1 MQQQQSDIPVYL
13 FTGFLES
20 GKTKFIQE
28 TLEDPRFQD
37 CERTL
42 LIVCEEGLEEYDASK
57 FDSNV
62 KIVYIENEDELSEVK
77 LSSMAKANRAERV
90 VIEYNGMWAMNSLFM
105 AFPSDWMIYQEMSF
119 ANANTFMSYN
129 QNMRQQTY
137 DKLKT
142 ADTVVFNRCKPGV
155 DKEELHKVVRAA
167 NTKSDILYEYEDGT
181 VEADDIVDPLPFDLD
196 ADIVDIK
203 DNDYAI
209 WYRDMGENLKTYEGK
224 TVRFKAMCAN
234 SSKLPLGIF
243 VVGREVMTC
252 CEADIQPAGIAC
264 EMNGP
269 KPRPR
274 SWVILTAK
282 VKIKKS
288 PAYGNDVG
296 PVLSVI
302 KLEESDAPEQIVVT
316 F

>member
-1 MQQQQSDIPVYL
+1 MAQQVDIPVYL

-42 LIVCEEGLEEYDASK
+42 LIVCEEGIEEYDTK
-57 FDSNV
+57 RFDKNV
-62 KIVYIENEDELSEVK
+62 KIVYIENEDELTEVR
-77 LSSMAKANRAERV
+77 LSSMAKANNAERV

-105 AFPSDWMIYQEMSF
+105 AFPQDWMIYQEMSF
-119 ANANTFMSYN
+119 ADANTILSYN

-142 ADTVVFNRCKPGV
+142 ADTVVFNRCKEGV
-155 DKEELHKVVRAA
+155 NKEELHKLVRGA
-167 NTKSDILYEYEDGT
+167 NTKSDILYEYSDGT
-181 VEADDIVDPLPFDLD
+181 VEADDIEDPLPFDLE
-196 ADIVDIK
+196 APVVEIA
-203 DNDYAI
+203 DNDFAI
-209 WYRDMGENLKTYEGK
+209 WYRDMGEDLKKYDGK
-224 TVRFKAMCAN
+224 TVRFKAITAN
-234 SSKLPLGIF
+234 SSKLPAGIF

-252 CEADIQPAGIAC
+252 CEADIKPAGIAC

-269 KPRPR
+269 KPSPR
-274 SWVILTAK
+274 SWVMVTATI
-282 VKIKKS
+282 KIKKS
-288 PAYGNDVG
+288 PAYGNDIG
-296 PVLSVI
+296 PVLAVSR
-302 KLEESDAPEQIVVT
+302 LEKAEAPEQIVVT